1 MVDEVVCQNRC
12 SFLKLLLLAILINEG
27 ELHGYAL
34 YKRILN
40 ITQMRWKPSIGTIY
54 RLLNEM
60 TERELILKS
69 VKKRKHGYT
78 ITSKGLEYFAENS
91 KIPITRVTGMLAT
104 ILEAYFKITKEK
116 PEMIAEDINERL
128 KALKE
133 VLEKHSK
140 LIE

>member
-60 TERELILKS
+60 TEGELILKS

-78 ITSKGLEYFAENS
+78 ITSKGLEYFAKNS

-116 PEMIAEDINERL
+116 PEMIAEDIKGRL
-128 KALKE
+128 KILKE

-140 LIE
+140 LI